1 MLNALIGSRSLSLM
15 FPVVDGLRSIEFG
28 TPGESR
34 TRLVNFIVNENKRAT
49 AGLLNDYAKESE
61 PVESVGEC
69 LAMLDNSDQHVAT
82 LRVTRVEVSRFI
94 DVPDEF
100 ALAEA
105 EGDLN
110 AADFRASH
118 SDYWTRAGETISD
131 KTQIVQVYFDLLTHR
146 LRPLQSSDADWIF
159 PACQDTEI
167 QRWTKIPRPYTRDHA
182 ESFVIDQNGE
192 LSANAIINSRTG
204 EPAGIAGIHHI
215 KDGVATVGYWVAP
228 GARRTGAAST
238 ALKILPTI
246 AKRLGEVKTLRAII
260 AETNIA
266 SRATAERAGF
276 KIARKSAEQCPDGA
290 NQTAAFDFELTTNY

>member
-1 MLNALIGSRSLSLM
+1 M
-15 FPVVDGLRSIEFG
+15 FKVVDNLRSIEFG

-34 TRLVNFIVNENKRAT
+34 ARLIDFIVNGNKRAT
-49 AGLLNDYAKESE
+49 AGLLDDYAKESE

-69 LAMLDNSDQHVAT
+69 LAMLDNDNQHVAT

-118 SDYWTRAGETISD
+118 SEYWSRIGETITNE
-131 KTQIVQVYFDLLTHR
+131 TQIVQVYFELLTHR
-146 LRPLQSSDADWIF
+146 LRPLRSSDAEWIYH
-159 PACQDTEI
+159 ACQDTEV
-167 QRWTKIPRPYTRDHA
+167 QRWTQIPRPYTRDHA
-182 ESFVIDQNGE
+182 KSFVADQNGE
-192 LSANAIINSRTG
+192 LLANAIIDSRTG
-204 EPAGIAGIHHI
+204 EPAGVAGIHHI
-215 KDGVATVGYWVAP
+215 KNGVATVGYWIAP
-228 GARRTGAAST
+228 QARRAGAAST

-246 AKRLGEVKTLRAII
+246 AWRLGDAQTIRAII
-260 AETNIA
+260 AETNVA

-290 NQTAAFDFELTTNY
+290 TQTAALDYELTFERFN

>member
-1 MLNALIGSRSLSLM
+1 M
-15 FPVVDGLRSIEFG
+15 FQVVDNLRSIEFG
-28 TPGESR
+28 NPGESR
-34 TRLVNFIVNENKRAT
+34 ARLIDFIVNGNKRAT
-49 AGLLNDYAKESE
+49 AGLLDDYAKESE

-69 LAMLDNSDQHVAT
+69 LAMLDNDNQHVAT

-118 SDYWTRAGETISD
+118 NDFWSRIGETVTD
-131 KTQIVQVYFDLLTHR
+131 ETQIVQVYFELLTHR
-146 LRPLQSSDADWIF
+146 LRPLQSSDAEWIYH
-159 PACQDTEI
+159 ACQDTEV
-167 QRWTKIPRPYTRDHA
+167 QRWTQIPRPYTREHA
-182 ESFVIDQNGE
+182 KSFVIDQNGE
-192 LSANAIINSRTG
+192 LLANAIIDSRTG
-204 EPAGIAGIHHI
+204 EPAGVAGIHHI
-215 KDGVATVGYWVAP
+215 KDGVATVGYWIAP
-228 GARRTGAAST
+228 QARRAGAAST

-246 AKRLGEVKTLRAII
+246 ARRLGDAQTVRAII
-260 AETNIA
+260 AETNVA

-290 NQTAAFDFELTTNY
+290 NQTTALDYELTFEMFN

>member
-1 MLNALIGSRSLSLM
+1 M
-15 FPVVDGLRSIEFG
+15 FKVADNLRSIEFG

-34 TRLVNFIVNENKRAT
+34 SRLIDFIVNRNKRAT
-49 AGLLNDYAKESE
+49 AGLLDDYAKESE
-61 PVESVGEC
+61 PVESLGEC
-69 LAMLDNSDQHVAT
+69 LAMLDNADKHVAT

-118 SDYWTRAGETISD
+118 NDYWSRIGETITD
-131 KTQIVQVYFDLLTHR
+131 ETQIVQIYFELLTHR
-146 LRPLQSSDADWIF
+146 LRQLQSSDAEWIYQ
-159 PACQDTEI
+159 ACQDAEV
-167 QRWTKIPRPYTRDHA
+167 QRWTKIPRPYMREHA
-182 ESFVIDQNGE
+182 KSFVADQNGE
-192 LSANAIINSRTG
+192 LRANAVIDSRTG
-204 EPAGIAGIHHI
+204 EPAGVAGIHHI
-215 KDGVATVGYWVAP
+215 KDGVATVGYWIAP
-228 GARRTGAAST
+228 QARRAGAAST

-246 AKRLGEVKTLRAII
+246 ARRLGDAQIVRAVI
-260 AETNIA
+260 AETNSA

-290 NQTAAFDFELTTNY
+290 AQTTALDYELTIQR

>member
-1 MLNALIGSRSLSLM
+1 VFKVIDN
-15 FPVVDGLRSIEFG
+15 LRSIEFG

-34 TRLVNFIVNENKRAT
+34 ARLIDFIVNGNKRAT
-49 AGLLNDYAKESE
+49 AGLLDDYAKESE

-69 LAMLDNSDQHVAT
+69 LGMLDNDNQHVAT
-82 LRVTRVEVSRFI
+82 LRVNRVKVSRFI

-118 SDYWTRAGETISD
+118 SEYWSRIGETITD
-131 KTQIVQVYFDLLTHR
+131 ETQIVQVYFELLTHR
-146 LRPLQSSDADWIF
+146 LRPLQSSDAEWIYH
-159 PACQDTEI
+159 ACQDTEV
-167 QRWTKIPRPYTRDHA
+167 QRWTKIPRPYTREHA
-182 ESFVIDQNGE
+182 KSFVADQNGE
-192 LSANAIINSRTG
+192 RLANAIIDSRTG
-204 EPAGIAGIHHI
+204 EPAGVAGIHHI
-215 KDGVATVGYWVAP
+215 KDGVATVGYWIAP
-228 GARRTGAAST
+228 QARRAGAAST

-246 AKRLGEVKTLRAII
+246 ARRLGDAQTMRAII
-260 AETNIA
+260 AETNVA

-290 NQTAAFDFELTTNY
+290 NQTAALDYEFTFERFN

>member
-1 MLNALIGSRSLSLM
+1 M
-15 FPVVDGLRSIEFG
+15 FKVVDNLRSIEFG

-34 TRLVNFIVNENKRAT
+34 ARLIDFIVNGNKRAT
-49 AGLLNDYAKESE
+49 AGLLDDYAKESE

-69 LAMLDNSDQHVAT
+69 LAMLDNDNQHVAT

-118 SDYWTRAGETISD
+118 NDFWSRIGETIID
-131 KTQIVQVYFDLLTHR
+131 ETQIVQVHFELLTHR
-146 LRPLQSSDADWIF
+146 LRPLQSSDAEWIYH
-159 PACQDTEI
+159 ACQDTEV
-167 QRWTKIPRPYTRDHA
+167 QHWTKIPRPYTREHTK
-182 ESFVIDQNGE
+182 SFVVDQNGE
-192 LSANAIINSRTG
+192 LLANAIIDSRTG
-204 EPAGIAGIHHI
+204 EPAGVAGIHHI
-215 KDGVATVGYWVAP
+215 KDGLATVGYWIAP
-228 GARRTGAAST
+228 QARRAGAAST
-238 ALKILPTI
+238 ALKILPSI
-246 AKRLGEVKTLRAII
+246 AKRLGDVQTVRAII
-260 AETNIA
+260 AETNVA

-290 NQTAAFDFELTTNY
+290 TQTTALDYELTFERFN

>member
-1 MLNALIGSRSLSLM
+1 M
-15 FPVVDGLRSIEFG
+15 FKVIDNLRSIEFG

-34 TRLVNFIVNENKRAT
+34 ARLIDFIVNGNKRAT
-49 AGLLNDYAKESE
+49 AGLLDDYAKESE

-69 LAMLDNSDQHVAT
+69 LAMLDNDNQHVAT

-118 SDYWTRAGETISD
+118 SAFWSRIGETVTD
-131 KTQIVQVYFDLLTHR
+131 ETQIVQVYFELLTHR
-146 LRPLQSSDADWIF
+146 LRTLQSSDAEWIYL
-159 PACQDTEI
+159 ACQDTEV
-167 QRWTKIPRPYTRDHA
+167 QHWTKIPRPYTREHA
-182 ESFVIDQNGE
+182 KSFVVDQNGE
-192 LSANAIINSRTG
+192 LLANAIIDSRTG
-204 EPAGIAGIHHI
+204 EPAGVAGIHHI
-215 KDGVATVGYWVAP
+215 KDGLATVGYWIAP
-228 GARRTGAAST
+228 QARRAGAAST
-238 ALKILPTI
+238 ALKILPSI
-246 AKRLGEVKTLRAII
+246 AKRLGDVQTVRAII
-260 AETNIA
+260 AETNVA

-290 NQTAAFDFELTTNY
+290 TQTTALDYELTFERFN

>member
-1 MLNALIGSRSLSLM
+1 M
-15 FPVVDGLRSIEFG
+15 FKVIDNLRSIEFG

-34 TRLVNFIVNENKRAT
+34 ARLIDFIVNGNKRAT
-49 AGLLNDYAKESE
+49 AGLLDDYAKESE
-61 PVESVGEC
+61 PIESVGEC

-118 SDYWTRAGETISD
+118 SEYWSRIGETITD
-131 KTQIVQVYFDLLTHR
+131 ETQIVQVYFELLTHR
-146 LRPLQSSDADWIF
+146 LRPLQPSDAEWIYN
-159 PACQDTEI
+159 ACQDAEV
-167 QRWTKIPRPYTRDHA
+167 QHWTKIPRPYTREHA
-182 ESFVIDQNGE
+182 KSFVADQNGE
-192 LSANAIINSRTG
+192 LLANAIIDSRTG
-204 EPAGIAGIHHI
+204 EPAGVAGIHHI
-215 KDGVATVGYWVAP
+215 KDGVATVGYWIAP
-228 GARRTGAAST
+228 QARRAGAAST
-238 ALKILPTI
+238 ALKILPSI
-246 AKRLGEVKTLRAII
+246 VKRLGDAQTVSAII
-260 AETNIA
+260 AVTNAA

-290 NQTAAFDFELTTNY
+290 NQTAALDYEFTFERFN

>member
-1 MLNALIGSRSLSLM
+1 M
-15 FPVVDGLRSIEFG
+15 FKVVDNLRSIEFG

-34 TRLVNFIVNENKRAT
+34 ARLIDFIVNGNKRAT
-49 AGLLNDYAKESE
+49 AGLLDDYAKESE
-61 PVESVGEC
+61 PIESVGEC

-118 SDYWTRAGETISD
+118 SEYWSRIGETITD
-131 KTQIVQVYFDLLTHR
+131 ETQIVQVYFELLTHR
-146 LRPLQSSDADWIF
+146 LRPLQSSDAEWIYH
-159 PACQDTEI
+159 ACQDAEV
-167 QRWTKIPRPYTRDHA
+167 QRWTQIPRPYTRDHA
-182 ESFVIDQNGE
+182 KSFVADQNGE
-192 LSANAIINSRTG
+192 LLANAIINSRTG
-204 EPAGIAGIHHI
+204 EPAGVAGIHHI
-215 KDGVATVGYWVAP
+215 KNGVATVGYWIAP
-228 GARRTGAAST
+228 QARRAGAAST

-246 AKRLGEVKTLRAII
+246 ARRLGDAQTVRAII
-260 AETNIA
+260 AETNVA

-290 NQTAAFDFELTTNY
+290 TQTTALDYELTSQQ

>member
-1 MLNALIGSRSLSLM
+1 V
-15 FPVVDGLRSIEFG
+15 FKVVDNLRSIEFG

-34 TRLVNFIVNENKRAT
+34 ARLIDFIVNGNKRAT

-69 LAMLDNSDQHVAT
+69 LAMLDNSYQHVAT

-118 SDYWTRAGETISD
+118 SEYWSRIGETVTD
-131 KTQIVQVYFDLLTHR
+131 ETQIVQVYFELLTHR
-146 LRPLQSSDADWIF
+146 LRPLQSNDAEWIYH
-159 PACQDTEI
+159 ACQDSEV
-167 QRWTKIPRPYTRDHA
+167 QRWTQIPRPYTREHA
-182 ESFVIDQNGE
+182 KSFVIDQNGE
-192 LSANAIINSRTG
+192 LLANAIIDSRTG
-204 EPAGIAGIHHI
+204 EPAGVAGIHHI
-215 KDGVATVGYWVAP
+215 KNGVATVGYWIAP
-228 GARRTGAAST
+228 QAQRAGAAST

-246 AKRLGEVKTLRAII
+246 ARRLGDAQTVRAII
-260 AETNIA
+260 AETNVA

-276 KIARKSAEQCPDGA
+276 KIARKSAEQCPDGTA
-290 NQTAAFDFELTTNY
+290 QTTALDYELTSQQ

>member
-1 MLNALIGSRSLSLM
+1 M
-15 FPVVDGLRSIEFG
+15 FKVVDNLRSIEFG

-34 TRLVNFIVNENKRAT
+34 ARLIDFIVNGNKRAT
-49 AGLLNDYAKESE
+49 AGLLGDYTKESE

-69 LAMLDNSDQHVAT
+69 LAMLDNSYQHVAT

-118 SDYWTRAGETISD
+118 SEYWSRIGETITNE
-131 KTQIVQVYFDLLTHR
+131 TQIVQVYFELLTHR
-146 LRPLQSSDADWIF
+146 LRPLQSSDAEWIYQ
-159 PACQDTEI
+159 ACQDSEV
-167 QRWTKIPRPYTRDHA
+167 QRWTQIPRPYTRDHA
-182 ESFVIDQNGE
+182 KSFVADQNGE
-192 LSANAIINSRTG
+192 LLANAIINSRTG
-204 EPAGIAGIHHI
+204 EPAGVAGIHHI
-215 KDGVATVGYWVAP
+215 KNGVATVGYWIAP
-228 GARRTGAAST
+228 QARRAGAAST

-246 AKRLGEVKTLRAII
+246 ARRLGDAQTVRAII
-260 AETNIA
+260 AETNVA

-276 KIARKSAEQCPDGA
+276 KIARKSAEHCPDGA
-290 NQTAAFDFELTTNY
+290 TQTTALDYELTSQQ